1 MINALI
7 RGPIHFDDLNQNTL
21 ARGFLTNLS
30 TPIRY
35 VFGLAVGLFLGA
47 LYPENLA
54 SFGTLLLAVS
64 ALAIIWVAL
73 SLIAKSVMH
82 KALTPLLDDD
92 ETLKEYQ
99 LMHSKS
105 WIAAVKV
112 KEA

>member
-1 MINALI
+1 MIQSQTL
-7 RGPIHFDDLNQNTL
+7 GPVHFDDLSQNTL
-21 ARGFLTNLS
+21 ARGFLNYLS

-35 VFGLAVGLFLGA
+35 VFGLSVGLFLGA

-54 SFGTLLLAVS
+54 SFGTLLLAVC

-73 SLIAKSVMH
+73 SLIAKSVIR
-82 KALTPLLDDD
+82 KAFTPLLDDD